1 MLRPLIKLRLW
12 GIYGG
17 VSKGRWNTR
26 GLFRGHFVTDIRE
39 SVVIGISTAYL
50 LSVDVLLN
58 LGQFEPFSYSI
69 HMLSIDILVV
79 LVYFASFQ

>member
-1 MLRPLIKLRLW
+1 MSPFSLAALSGALLGLLIVTALCLSRGPRAYANRVLAV
-12 GIYGG
+12 G
-17 VSKGRWNTR
+17 V
-26 GLFRGHFVTDIRE
+26 LL
-39 SVVIGISTAYL
+39 STAYL